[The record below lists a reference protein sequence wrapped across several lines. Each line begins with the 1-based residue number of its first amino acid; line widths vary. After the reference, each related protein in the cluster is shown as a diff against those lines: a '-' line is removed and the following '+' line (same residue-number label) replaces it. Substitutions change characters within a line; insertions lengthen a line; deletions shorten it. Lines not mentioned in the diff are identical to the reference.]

1 MSKNKKKK
9 SKNKVNKNTQKN
21 VRKNQ
26 FDINKFIKDN
36 NDSNKYYYTCSGVI
50 CNWIFIFIHISRY
63 Y

>member
-36 NDSNKYYYTCSGVI
+36 KDSLI
-50 CNWIFIFIHISRY
+50 MILISIIILVVA
-63 Y
+63 